1 MHVRVK
7 MSCYIVGH
15 PVYHAN
21 QIVTLDDDLAEKLI
35 AEKVVEKVID
45 VDEQPFELTEDKTEK
60 TTEEQDL
67 NNLTAS
73 ELKGLCKERG
83 LSTTGNKATLI
94 ARLQDDAK

>member
-45 VDEQPFELTEDKTEK
+45 VDEQAFEP